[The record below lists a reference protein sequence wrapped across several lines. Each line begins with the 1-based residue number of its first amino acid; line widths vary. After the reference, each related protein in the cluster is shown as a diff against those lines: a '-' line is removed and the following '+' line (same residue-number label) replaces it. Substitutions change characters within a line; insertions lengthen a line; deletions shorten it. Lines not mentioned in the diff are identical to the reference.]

1 MNSKD
6 KITARDMRKLQ
17 LDVVR
22 FLEAETILRMMVGMP
37 AYENAA
43 RTALRNAEKVSDW
56 LFDASALE
64 IKELRQK
71 DEQQRQNNSSQSS
84 TGK

>member
-1 MNSKD
+1 MVDVKL
-6 KITARDMRKLQ
+6 TARDMRKLQ

-22 FLEAETILRMMVGMP
+22 FLEAELEQRMMAGMP

-43 RTALRNAEKVSDW
+43 RTVLRNAEKVSDW

-71 DEQQRQNNSSQSS
+71 DEQQRQNHSSQSS